1 MPLPAG
7 RREVPDLST
16 SLHVDMLNDAKM
28 NGQPERDGLY
38 GLHWGDPQQLPW
50 LRFVRDEFLLPF
62 VHPDR
67 VGVEIGPGGG
77 RWTRYLL
84 TLARLYVVDFHQELL
99 DELARNFRAPGLF
112 LVKNTGT
119 DFPLIELESVDLV
132 FSFGVFV
139 HLDTPII
146 ESYLDNI
153 KTIIRPGADVI
164 IQYSDKTKE
173 WARKNLTFSDNDPT
187 RMCAMI
193 KARGY
198 RIVREDRDNL
208 PHSSIVHFTKD

>member
-1 MPLPAG
+1 
-7 RREVPDLST
+7 
-16 SLHVDMLNDAKM
+16 
-28 NGQPERDGLY
+28 
-38 GLHWGDPQQLPW
+38 
-50 LRFVRDEFLLPF
+50 
-62 VHPDR
+62 
-67 VGVEIGPGGG
+67 
-77 RWTRYLL
+77 LL
-84 TLARLYVVDFHQELL
+84 TLDRLYVVDFHQELL

-119 DFPLIELESVDLV
+119 DFPQIELQSVDLV

-139 HLDTPII
+139 HLDIPII

-173 WARKNLTFSDNDPT
+173 WARKNLTFSDNDPS

-193 KARGY
+193 TARGY
-198 RIVREDRDNL
+198 RIVREDREKL

>member
-1 MPLPAG
+1 MEA
-7 RREVPDLST
+7 RMPDLST
-16 SLHVDMLNDAKM
+16 SLHVDMLNDAKR

-38 GLHWGDPQQLPW
+38 GLHWGDPQRLDW
-50 LRFVRDEFLLPF
+50 LRFVRDEFVLPF

-99 DELARNFRAPGLF
+99 DELARNFRTPWLF
-112 LVKNTGT
+112 PIKNSGT
-119 DFPLIELESVDLV
+119 DFPLIELDSVDLV

-139 HLDTPII
+139 HLDIPII

-187 RMCAMI
+187 RMCALI
-193 KARGY
+193 TTRGY
-198 RIVREDRDNL
+198 RIVREDRDKL

>member
-1 MPLPAG
+1 M
-7 RREVPDLST
+7 PDLST
-16 SLHVDMLNDAKM
+16 SLHVDMLNHAKRT
-28 NGQPERDGLY
+28 GQPERDGLY
-38 GLHWGDPQQLPW
+38 GLQWGDPQRLPW

-62 VHPDR
+62 VHPDK

-99 DELARNFRAPGLF
+99 DELARNFRMPGLF
-112 LVKNTGT
+112 PVKNTGT
-119 DFPLIELESVDLV
+119 DFPLIDLQSVDLV

-139 HLDTPII
+139 HLDIPII

-153 KTIIRPGADVI
+153 KTIIRPGADVV
-164 IQYSDKTKE
+164 IQYADKTKK
-173 WARKNLTFSDNDPT
+173 WARENPTFSDNDPT

-193 KARGY
+193 TARGY
-198 RIVREDRDNL
+198 RIVREDRDKL

>member
-16 SLHVDMLNDAKM
+16 SLHVDMLNDAKV

-139 HLDTPII
+139 HLDAPII

-173 WARKNLTFSDNDPT
+173 WARKNLTFSDNDPA

-193 KARGY
+193 TARGY
-198 RIVREDRDNL
+198 RIVREDRDRL

>member
-1 MPLPAG
+1 M
-7 RREVPDLST
+7 PDLST
-16 SLHVDMLNDAKM
+16 SLHVDMLKYAKQI
-28 NGQPERDGLY
+28 GQPEQDGLY
-38 GLHWGDPQQLPW
+38 GLQWGDPQRDSW
-50 LRFVRDEFLLPF
+50 LRFVLDEFLLPF

-84 TLARLYVVDFHQELL
+84 ACGRLYAVDFYQELL
-99 DELARNFRAPGLF
+99 DELARNFRVPGLSF
-112 LVKNTGT
+112 VKNTGT

-139 HLDTPII
+139 HLDMPII
-146 ESYLDNI
+146 ESYLDSI

-173 WARKNLTFSDNDPT
+173 AARANLTFSDNDPT
-187 RMCAMI
+187 RMCALLTN
-193 KARGY
+193 RGY
-198 RIVREDRDNL
+198 RIIREDRDRL
-208 PHSSIVHFTKD
+208 PHSSIVHFTKE